1 MLSMRTVVALLFAA
15 CAMRVIGAES
25 GDVAIGRAEQ
35 VMRESFSSATPE
47 QWRARLAQDPA
58 QALCSRYRDTP
69 PSEVAGKIATQARE
83 SMRYPRDGKLMG
95 DWREGE
101 KLAAT
106 SSGGHISAIQPD
118 PAGQRRGGN
127 CYACHAL
134 ATKEVAAGD
143 LGPSLT
149 HYGALHGHSPAT
161 VKFVYEKIYNATA
174 SLPCSLMP
182 RFGHN
187 GWLTPE
193 EIADAVAFLLDPES
207 PVNK

>member
-1 MLSMRTVVALLFAA
+1 MLSARTIAALLFAA
-15 CAMRVIGAES
+15 CAMRVIGAQS
-25 GDVAIGRAEQ
+25 GDVTIGRVEE
-35 VMRESFSSATPE
+35 VMRESFSTATPE
-47 QWRARLAQDPA
+47 QWRTRLAQDQA

-69 PSEVAGKIATQARE
+69 PPEVSGKIATQARA
-83 SMRYPRDGKLMG
+83 SMRYPRDGKLMR

-101 KLAAT
+101 KLASTAG
-106 SSGGHISAIQPD
+106 GGHISAIQPE
-118 PAGQRRGGN
+118 PSGQRRGGN

-149 HYGALHGHSPAT
+149 HYGALRGHSPET
-161 VKFVYEKIYNATA
+161 VKFVYEKIYNAQA
-174 SLPCSLMP
+174 SFPCSLMP

-193 EIADAVAFLLDPES
+193 EIADAVAFLLDPDS